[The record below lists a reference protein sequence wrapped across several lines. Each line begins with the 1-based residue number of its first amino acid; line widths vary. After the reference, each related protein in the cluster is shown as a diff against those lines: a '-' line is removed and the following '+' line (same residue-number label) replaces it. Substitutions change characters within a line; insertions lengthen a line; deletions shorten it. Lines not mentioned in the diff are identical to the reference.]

1 MYKVIK
7 SKGLSANVTVE
18 NTDSKSTVN
27 IGRISIKIMHILE
40 TIGIDIEGKQAD
52 EWNFEVNKETA
63 ENLAKLSLPMNK
75 PIRNQSNKETKKQ
88 ANKQIDAMDVMLGL
102 ANYSR

>member
-7 SKGLSANVTVE
+7 SKGLSANVIVE
-18 NTDSKSTVN
+18 NTSSKSTVN

-40 TIGIDIEGKQAD
+40 GAGIDISGKQSD
-52 EWNFEVNKETA
+52 EWDYEVNKEVATA
-63 ENLAKLSLPMNK
+63 LAKLSLPMNK
-75 PIRNQSNKETKKQ
+75 PIRDQRKPETKKQ

-102 ANYSR
+102 ANYS